1 MIPVTLQ
8 PEPSN
13 FDADVRQPGITWL
26 NSKGIALN
34 APPPA
39 KTKFKPCWQ
48 ACTEQ
53 LWESYSGTCAYLAI
67 FFEFSTGA
75 ASTDHF
81 IAKSKD
87 AGQAY
92 EWNNYRLS
100 ALGPNRNKNK
110 FDDVLDPIGLAP
122 DTFELN
128 LSNGK
133 ISPNKA
139 LPPKAKAEA
148 RKTITRL
155 KLDSPTNRKMRAR
168 HFLNYLRNNDEVGLR
183 ELSPFVWY
191 EAKRQGLL

>member
-8 PEPSN
+8 AEPAN
-13 FDADVRQPGITWL
+13 FDADVRQPGIAWLKENGLSL
-26 NSKGIALN
+26 NS
-34 APPPA
+34 PPPA

-53 LWESYSGTCAYLAI
+53 LWETYSGTCAYLAI
-67 FFEFSTGA
+67 FFEFATGA

-81 IAKSKD
+81 VAKSKD

-110 FDDVLDPIGLAP
+110 FDDVLDPIGLPA

-133 ISPNKA
+133 ISPSKA
-139 LPPKAKAEA
+139 LSPQAKSDAL
-148 RKTITRL
+148 KTIRRL
-155 KLDSPTNRKMRAR
+155 KLDSPINRKMRAR
-168 HFLNYLRNNDEVGLR
+168 HYSNYLRNNDEIGLKT
-183 ELSPFVWY
+183 LSPFVWY
-191 EAKRQGLL
+191 EAQRQGLL